1 MCGFAGFLTDSPS
14 FSSPESVLSAM
25 GDAIHSR
32 GPDSQG
38 QFFDLKTGIGLSFK
52 RLSILDL
59 SEAGSQ
65 PMESISGRYVMTFN
79 GEIYNHLDLREEIEE
94 KSFSKINWNGRSD
107 TETLLAL
114 IELYGLEET
123 LKKCKGM
130 FAIALWDKKEEILT
144 LARDRFGEK
153 PLYYG
158 WVNKSLIFG
167 SQIKAFKKFPSFE
180 GKIDKKIIPIY
191 MKFNYIPSPL
201 CIYKDCYKLMPAD
214 LIRFK
219 IKNSSC
225 IKIEQ
230 KKFWSMQSIIKSSI
244 ANPVTSYQEAKHLV
258 KSSLESSVKSQMLS
272 DVPLGSFLSGGIDSS
287 LITALMQK
295 NSMKKIQTFTAKFEN
310 SSLDESEMAK
320 NVADHLGSH
329 NEITTVSDAEA
340 MDVIKNLTKIYDEPF
355 ADSSQ
360 IPTTLISSIAKK
372 HVTVALSGDAG
383 DEVFGG
389 YNRYKWGPYIWHKI
403 KNLSPTS
410 RKLLI
415 RSLSLLNS
423 SQINFLE
430 NIASRIAPKKLKISL
445 INEKLKKI
453 NLIASKANSSQD
465 VYRLLTEND
474 LGEALCISGNDS
486 NAFKDLRLDSSD
498 LLLDITH
505 QMMMND
511 TLTYL
516 PDDILCKVDRAS
528 MSVSLETRIP
538 FLDHELFALAWR
550 LPLEMKVNEQ
560 NGKYILK
567 QILADFVPEKLFN
580 RPKAGF
586 AVPVAEWLRG
596 PLRNWAESLL
606 DEKII
611 NEDGFFDFREVINM
625 WNQHIS
631 GNRDMTNELWS
642 ILMFQAWRLDQ

>member
-1 MCGFAGFLTDSPS
+1 
-14 FSSPESVLSAM
+14 
-25 GDAIHSR
+25 
-32 GPDSQG
+32 
-38 QFFDLKTGIGLSFK
+38 
-52 RLSILDL
+52 
-59 SEAGSQ
+59 
-65 PMESISGRYVMTFN
+65 
-79 GEIYNHLDLREEIEE
+79 
-94 KSFSKINWNGRSD
+94 
-107 TETLLAL
+107 
-114 IELYGLEET
+114 
-123 LKKCKGM
+123 
-130 FAIALWDKKEEILT
+130 
-144 LARDRFGEK
+144 
-153 PLYYG
+153 
-158 WVNKSLIFG
+158 
-167 SQIKAFKKFPSFE
+167 
-180 GKIDKKIIPIY
+180 
-191 MKFNYIPSPL
+191 
-201 CIYKDCYKLMPAD
+201 
-214 LIRFK
+214 
-219 IKNSSC
+219 
-225 IKIEQ
+225 
-230 KKFWSMQSIIKSSI
+230 
-244 ANPVTSYQEAKHLV
+244 
-258 KSSLESSVKSQMLS
+258 
-272 DVPLGSFLSGGIDSS
+272 
-287 LITALMQK
+287 
-295 NSMKKIQTFTAKFEN
+295 
-310 SSLDESEMAK
+310 
-320 NVADHLGSH
+320 
-329 NEITTVSDAEA
+329 
-340 MDVIKNLTKIYDEPF
+340 
-355 ADSSQ
+355 
-360 IPTTLISSIAKK
+360 
-372 HVTVALSGDAG
+372 
-383 DEVFGG
+383 
-389 YNRYKWGPYIWHKI
+389 
-403 KNLSPTS
+403 
-410 RKLLI
+410 
-415 RSLSLLNS
+415 
-423 SQINFLE
+423 
-430 NIASRIAPKKLKISL
+430 
-445 INEKLKKI
+445 
-453 NLIASKANSSQD
+453 LIASKANSSQD

>member
-191 MKFNYIPSPL
+191 MKFNYIPAPL

-219 IKNSSC
+219 INNSSC

-230 KKFWSMQSIIKSSI
+230 KKFWSMQSIIKSSK